1 MSSFFYQL
9 LWGFPMTHWK
19 RPWCWERLRARGEGG
34 NRGWDGWMA
43 SPIQWKWTWAN
54 LGRWWGIG
62 RPGVMQSMG
71 LQSQTLTEW
80 LSNNGSAV
88 ENLPPVQETQV
99 QSLGWENSLEE
110 ETTTHSSILAWK
122 VPWTEES
129 EGLQSMGSQGVGHN
143 WVLGFLPLSSLAP
156 IPKLGGCW
164 PPTGIFL
171 LNPSEVLLLNSCVLL
186 ASRVSITWAHHS
198 FMERNWKHILETPFI
213 TIASCLCL
221 TLLQASEYYETSF
234 TISDGLSGS
243 TFFVATGFRGLH
255 VILGST
261 SLIVWFFTS
270 IKIPFHIQPPLW
282 LRSCCLSF
290 DPRISSS
297 SFLYKII
304 FSSHY
309 ISFLWFRNCTPLST
323 PLSIMNVI

>member
-1 MSSFFYQL
+1 MSPLKNFLRKELIPLVMPQKEPLCTSDLGPRKSQDALFF
-9 LWGFPMTHWK
+9 FP
-19 RPWCWERLRARGEGG
+19 
-34 NRGWDGWMA
+34 
-43 SPIQWKWTWAN
+43 
-54 LGRWWGIG
+54 
-62 RPGVMQSMG
+62 
-71 LQSQTLTEW
+71 
-80 LSNNGSAV
+80 
-88 ENLPPVQETQV
+88 
-99 QSLGWENSLEE
+99 LEE
-110 ETTTHSSILAWK
+110 GCRCRMLA
-122 VPWTEES
+122 
-129 EGLQSMGSQGVGHN
+129 
-143 WVLGFLPLSSLAP
+143 
-156 IPKLGGCW
+156 
-164 PPTGIFL
+164 TGIFL